1 MAATAWSYAYNP
13 VTVPAGPDEQ
23 RDLLRRVEV
32 VAGLDR
38 VTLARLVTHLDS
50 LAVPQGAAVC
60 EQGDPA
66 EALYIVAGGEFG
78 VFARDDSG
86 AERRI
91 NSLGP
96 GDHFGE
102 MALLTDDTRSAT
114 VRAESDGEVLR
125 LDREAFLQLL
135 DDDPQVGRA
144 VAAALARRLRQR
156 DPSSQPVVML
166 PPSAVV
172 AATRGAAALRRAGVH
187 RAVAALSIAAA
198 VALIGAAFFLV
209 DLAQWRFSLL
219 LLAAVILWVT
229 EPVPTYVV
237 SLGLVIAWVIIGLAP
252 DYKTV
257 SGFASMNWVF
267 VFAVLG
273 IAGAVARSGLLMRLG
288 LLLIEH
294 VPAGL
299 GWQSSAFVV
308 TGILLTPLLPLAMAR
323 AAVTAPL
330 SLAVADA
337 LRLRDRSPESA
348 VLGLSAWTGSGPFLF
363 LFLNGSP
370 VCLMAWSLMPLPAQE
385 RFTWLFWV
393 ASAAPLAILM
403 AVGMLVALYL
413 LNRPGR
419 LGTPHREPLL
429 LQRAVLGPVSREE
442 LAVAVIVGLM
452 LVGFIVGPLFLIRPG
467 LIALAAFL
475 AVTVATRSTPG
486 DLARLD
492 WSYLIFYGV
501 ALSLADLVGGLR
513 LDFIVGQGIAT
524 RLADLGIVGPVF
536 VILVGVATVLVRSL
550 LPADQAILLLSLAF
564 IPVATTIGVHPWL
577 AVIAILA
584 LGLSWHVPAQTPE
597 YLVAHA
603 ASEGRLYSNAQA
615 RRAAFAYIGVGLA
628 SLALCLPYWHVL
640 GLL

>member
-1 MAATAWSYAYNP
+1 MPT
-13 VTVPAGPDEQ
+13 GPDEQ

-50 LAVPQGAAVC
+50 VAVPQGTAVC
-60 EQGDPA
+60 EQGDA
-66 EALYIVAGGEFG
+66 ADALYIVAGGEFG
-78 VFARDDSG
+78 VFTHDESG
-86 AERRI
+86 TERRI

-114 VRAESDGEVLR
+114 VRAERDGEVLR
-125 LDREAFLQLL
+125 LDRETFLRLL

-156 DPSSQPVVML
+156 DPSSPAAVVF

-172 AATRGAAALRRAGVH
+172 AATRGAAAVRRGTVH
-187 RAVAALSIAAA
+187 RAVAALSVAAA
-198 VALIGAAFFLV
+198 VALIGTALFLV
-209 DLAQWRFSLL
+209 DLAQWKFSLL
-219 LLAAVILWVT
+219 LLAAVILWAT
-229 EPVPTYVV
+229 ELVPTYVV
-237 SLGLVIAWVIIGLAP
+237 SLGLVATWVGMRLVP

-257 SGFASMNWVF
+257 SGFSSMNWVF

-288 LLLIEH
+288 LFLIER

-299 GWQSSAFVV
+299 RWQSFAFVV

-323 AAVTAPL
+323 AAMTAPL

-370 VCLMAWSLMPLPAQE
+370 VCLMAWSLMPVPAQA
-385 RFTWLFWV
+385 RFTWLFWF

-403 AVGMLVALYL
+403 AAGMLVALFL

-429 LQRAVLGPVSREE
+429 LQRAVLGPVSRDE

-452 LVGFIVGPLFLIRPG
+452 LVGFIVGPRFLINPG
-467 LIALAAFL
+467 LIALVAFI
-475 AVTVATRSTPG
+475 AITVATRSGPG

-492 WSYLIFYGV
+492 WNYLVFYGV
-501 ALSLADLVGGLR
+501 ALTLADLTDGLR
-513 LDFIVGQGIAT
+513 LNLIVGEGIAT
-524 RLADLGIVGPVF
+524 RLADLGIAGPVF
-536 VILVGVATVLVRSL
+536 VILVGVATVVVRSV

-597 YLVAHA
+597 YLVAQA
-603 ASEGRLYSNAQA
+603 ASEGRLYSNVQA
-615 RRAAFAYIGVGLA
+615 RRAAFAYMGVGLA
-628 SLALCLPYWHVL
+628 SLALCLPYWHLL

>member
-1 MAATAWSYAYNP
+1 MS
-13 VTVPAGPDEQ
+13 AGADEQ
-23 RDLLRRVEV
+23 RDLLRRVEL

-38 VTLARLVTHLDS
+38 VTLARLVTHLDPV
-50 LAVPQGAAVC
+50 AVATGAAVC

-66 EALYIVAGGEFG
+66 DALYIVASGDFG
-78 VFARDDSG
+78 VFARDDDG
-86 AERRI
+86 RERRL
-91 NSLGP
+91 NALGA

-125 LDREAFLQLL
+125 LDREAFLRLL

-144 VAAALARRLRQR
+144 VAAALARRLRRR
-156 DPSSQPVVML
+156 DGLPPPVL
-166 PPSAVV
+166 SAPPSAVV
-172 AATRGAAALRRAGVH
+172 AATRASRALRRASGS
-187 RAVAALSIAAA
+187 RAVAVASAAA
-198 VALIGAAFFLV
+198 GLVGLAFFVV

-219 LLAAVILWVT
+219 LIAAVILWAT
-229 EPVPTYVV
+229 ELVPTYVV
-237 SLGLVIAWVIIGLAP
+237 SLGLVIAWVATRLVP
-252 DYKTV
+252 EYKTV
-257 SGFASMNWVF
+257 SGFASMNWIF

-288 LLLIEH
+288 LFLIER

-299 GWQSSAFVV
+299 RWQSSAFVV
-308 TGILLTPLLPLAMAR
+308 TGVLLTPLLPLAMAR

-330 SLAVADA
+330 SLAVSDT

-370 VCLMAWSLMPLPAQE
+370 VCLMAWSLMPLPAQA

-393 ASAAPLAILM
+393 VSAAPLAILM
-403 AVGMLVALYL
+403 AIGMLVALFL
-413 LNRPGR
+413 LERPGR
-419 LGTPHREPLL
+419 LGTARREPLL
-429 LQRAVLGPVSREE
+429 LQRAVLGPVSRQEI
-442 LAVAVIVGLM
+442 AVAAIVGLM
-452 LVGFIVGPLFLIRPG
+452 LVGFIVGPHFLINPG
-467 LIALAAFL
+467 VIALVAFL
-475 AVTVATRSTPG
+475 AITIAMRSGPG

-501 ALSLADLVGGLR
+501 ALSLADIADGLR
-513 LDFIVGQGIAT
+513 LDLIVGQGIAA
-524 RLADLGIVGPVF
+524 RLADLGIAAPAF
-536 VILVGVATVLVRSL
+536 VILVGVATVLARSL

-597 YLVAHA
+597 FLVAQA
-603 ASEGRLYSNAQA
+603 ASEGRLYSNHQA
-615 RRAAFAYIGVGLA
+615 RRASFAFIGIGLA
-628 SLALCLPYWHVL
+628 SLALCLPYWHLL

>member
-1 MAATAWSYAYNP
+1 MA
-13 VTVPAGPDEQ
+13 VPSGTDEQ
-23 RDLLRRVEV
+23 RDLLRRVEL

-50 LAVPQGAAVC
+50 LAVPRGTAVC
-60 EQGDPA
+60 EQGARAD
-66 EALYIVAGGEFG
+66 ALYIVGRGEFS
-78 VFARDDSG
+78 VFARDDGG

-91 NSLGP
+91 NSLRP

-114 VRAESDGEVLR
+114 VRADSDGEVLR
-125 LDREAFLQLL
+125 LDRETFLRLV
-135 DDDPQVGRA
+135 DDDPHVGRA

-156 DPSSQPVVML
+156 DPSGQPALQL

-172 AATRGAAALRRAGVH
+172 AATRGAALRRAGVH
-187 RAVAALSIAAA
+187 HSVTALGIVTA
-198 VALIGAAFFLV
+198 VALTGAAFFVV

-237 SLGLVIAWVIIGLAP
+237 SLGLVIAWVVIGLAP
-252 DYKTV
+252 DYKTI
-257 SGFASMNWVF
+257 SGFASLNWVF

-288 LLLIEH
+288 LLLIER
-294 VPAGL
+294 VPTGL
-299 GWQSSAFVV
+299 WWQSSAFVV

-337 LRLRDRSPESA
+337 LRLRDRSPAAA

-385 RFTWLFWV
+385 QFSWLFWV

-413 LNRPGR
+413 LNRPGP

-452 LVGFIVGPLFLIRPG
+452 LLGFIIGPLFLIKPG

-501 ALSLADLVGGLR
+501 ALSLADIAAGLR

-524 RLADLGIVGPVF
+524 RLADLGIAGPVF

-597 YLVAHA
+597 FLVAQA

-615 RRAAFAYIGVGLA
+615 RRASFAYIGVGLA
-628 SLALCLPYWHVL
+628 SLALCLPYWRLL

>member
-1 MAATAWSYAYNP
+1 MPT
-13 VTVPAGPDEQ
+13 GPDEQ
-23 RDLLRRVEV
+23 RELLRRVEV
-32 VAGLDR
+32 VANLDR
-38 VTLARLVTHLDS
+38 VTLARLVTHLDPLVVGS
-50 LAVPQGAAVC
+50 GAAVC

-66 EALYIVAGGEFG
+66 EALFIVASGTFG
-78 VFARDDSG
+78 VFAHDG
-86 AERRI
+86 GGERRL
-91 NSLGP
+91 NTLGP

-114 VRAESDGEVLR
+114 VRADIDGEVLR
-125 LDREAFLQLL
+125 LDRETFLRLL

-156 DPSSQPVVML
+156 DPSASAAVTR
-166 PPSAVV
+166 PPSSVI
-172 AATRGAAALRRAGVH
+172 AATRGAGLRRAGAH
-187 RAVAALSIAAA
+187 RVVTALGVLAAA
-198 VALIGAAFFLV
+198 AIVGAAFFLV

-237 SLGLVIAWVIIGLAP
+237 SLGLVIAWVFTGLAP

-257 SGFASMNWVF
+257 SGFASMSWVF

-288 LLLIEH
+288 LLLIER

-299 GWQSSAFVV
+299 WWQSSAFVV

-330 SLAVADA
+330 SLAVADV
-337 LRLRDRSPESA
+337 LRLRDRSPA
-348 VLGLSAWTGSGPFLF
+348 AAMLGLSAWTGSGPFLF

-385 RFTWLFWV
+385 KFSWLFWV
-393 ASAAPLAILM
+393 ASAAPLAILI
-403 AVGMLVALYL
+403 ATGMLVALYL
-413 LNRPGR
+413 LDRPGR

-429 LQRAVLGPVSREE
+429 LQRAVLGPLSRNEIT
-442 LAVAVIVGLM
+442 VAVIVALM
-452 LVGFIVGPLFLIRPG
+452 LVGFVIGPVFLIKPG
-467 LIALAAFL
+467 LIALGAFL
-475 AVTVATRSTPG
+475 AVTIATRSGPG

-501 ALSLADLVGGLR
+501 ALSLADIATGLR
-513 LDFIVGQGIAT
+513 LDLIVGEGIAA
-524 RLADLGIVGPVF
+524 RLTDIGIAGPVF
-536 VILVGVATVLVRSL
+536 VLLVGVTTVLVRSF

-564 IPVATTIGVHPWL
+564 IPVATGIGVHPWL

-597 YLVAHA
+597 FLVAQA
-603 ASEGRLYSNAQA
+603 ASEGRLYSTMQA
-615 RRAAFAYIGVGLA
+615 RRASFAYIGVGLA
-628 SLALCLPYWHVL
+628 SLALCLPYWHLL

>member
-1 MAATAWSYAYNP
+1 MATG
-13 VTVPAGPDEQ
+13 TDEQ
-23 RDLLRRVEV
+23 RDLLRTVELLS
-32 VAGLDR
+32 GLDR
-38 VTLARLVTHLDS
+38 VTLARLVSHLDPT
-50 LAVPQGAAVC
+50 AIPAGAAVC
-60 EQGDPA
+60 AQGDQA
-66 EALYIVAGGEFG
+66 DALYIVSRGAFG
-78 VFARDDSG
+78 VFARDAGG
-86 AERRI
+86 AEQRI
-91 NSLGP
+91 SSLGP

-102 MALLTDDTRSAT
+102 MALLTDDLRSAT
-114 VRAESDGEVLR
+114 VRADQDGEILR
-125 LDREAFLQLL
+125 LDRDAFLKLV

-144 VAAALARRLRQR
+144 LAASLAWRLRRRDPSGQPSAARPHSAVAAA
-156 DPSSQPVVML
+156 
-166 PPSAVV
+166 
-172 AATRGAAALRRAGVH
+172 THGAALRRAAGH
-187 RAVAALSIAAA
+187 RAIAAISILAALALVGVAVFIA
-198 VALIGAAFFLV
+198 

-237 SLGLVIAWVIIGLAP
+237 SLGLVIVWVVIGLAP
-252 DYKTV
+252 DYKTI
-257 SGFASMNWVF
+257 SGFATLNWVF
-267 VFAVLG
+267 VFSVLG
-273 IAGAVARSGLLMRLG
+273 IAGAVARSGLLLRLG
-288 LLLIEH
+288 LLLIER
-294 VPAGL
+294 VPSGL
-299 GWQSSAFVV
+299 WWQSSAFFA

-337 LRLRDRSPESA
+337 LRLRDRSPA
-348 VLGLSAWTGSGPFLF
+348 AAMLGLSAWTGSGPFLF

-370 VCLMAWSLMPLPAQE
+370 VCLMAWSLMPLAAQE
-385 RFTWLFWV
+385 RFSWLFWV

-413 LNRPGR
+413 LGRPEP
-419 LGTPHREPLL
+419 LEAPHREPLL
-429 LQRAVLGPVSREE
+429 LQRAVLGPVSRNEIV
-442 LAVAVIVGLM
+442 VAIVVGLM
-452 LVGFIVGPLFLIRPG
+452 LVGFVVGPHFLIKPG

-475 AVTVATRSTPG
+475 VVTVATRSTPG

-501 ALSLADLVGGLR
+501 ALSLADIAGGLR
-513 LDFIVGQGIAT
+513 LDFIVGQGIAD
-524 RLADLGIVGPVF
+524 RLADFGIAGPVF
-536 VILVGVATVLVRSL
+536 VILVGVVTVLVRSL

-597 YLVAHA
+597 FLVAQA

-615 RRAAFAYIGVGLA
+615 RRASFAYIGVGLA
-628 SLALCLPYWHVL
+628 SLALCLPYWHLL

>member
-1 MAATAWSYAYNP
+1 MLIGINGGLDSVA
-13 VTVPAGPDEQ
+13 VPSSPDEH
-23 RDLLRRVEV
+23 RELLRHVDV

-50 LAVPQGAAVC
+50 VAIPRGAAVC
-60 EQGDPA
+60 EQGAAAD
-66 EALYIVAGGEFG
+66 ALYIVTRGEFG
-78 VFARDDSG
+78 VFARDLGG

-91 NSLGP
+91 NSLTS

-114 VRAESDGEVLR
+114 VRADIDGEVLR
-125 LDREAFLQLL
+125 LDRETFLRLV
-135 DDDPQVGRA
+135 DDDPHAGRA
-144 VAAALARRLRQR
+144 IAAALARRLRQR
-156 DPSSQPVVML
+156 DPSSPAPVVT
-166 PPSAVV
+166 PPPAVI
-172 AATRGAAALRRAGVH
+172 AATRGSSAVRRTKANGALAVLSILAAAALVVG
-187 RAVAALSIAAA
+187 
-198 VALIGAAFFLV
+198 AFFV
-209 DLAQWRFSLL
+209 ADLAQVRFMLL

-229 EPVPTYVV
+229 EPVPAYVV
-237 SLGLVIAWVIIGLAP
+237 SLGLVIAWVFIGLAP

-257 SGFASMNWVF
+257 SGFASMNWIF

-288 LLLIEH
+288 LLLIER
-294 VPAGL
+294 VPSGL
-299 GWQSSAFVV
+299 RWQSSAFLV

-323 AAVTAPL
+323 AAVTAPM

-337 LRLRDRSPESA
+337 LRLRDRSPETA

-385 RFTWLFWV
+385 RFSWLFWV

-403 AVGMLVALYL
+403 AVGMLVAIHL
-413 LNRPGR
+413 LNRPGKLEVPR
-419 LGTPHREPLL
+419 RAPLL
-429 LQRAVLGPVSREE
+429 LQRAVLGPLTREE
-442 LAVAVIVGLM
+442 LAVGLIVALM

-467 LIALAAFL
+467 LVALAAFL
-475 AVTVATRSTPG
+475 AVTVATRSGPG

-501 ALSLADLVGGLR
+501 ALSLADIASGLR
-513 LDFIVGQGIAT
+513 LDVIVGEGIAA
-524 RLADLGIVGPVF
+524 RLADFGIAGPVF
-536 VILVGVATVLVRSL
+536 VLLVGASTVVVRSF

-584 LGLSWHVPAQTPE
+584 LGLSWHVTAQTPE
-597 YLVAHA
+597 FLVAQA

-615 RRAAFAYIGVGLA
+615 RRAAFAYVAVGLT
-628 SLALCLPYWHVL
+628 SLAVCLPYWHLL

>member
-1 MAATAWSYAYNP
+1 MPT
-13 VTVPAGPDEQ
+13 GPDEQ
-23 RDLLRRVEV
+23 RELLRRVEV

-50 LAVPQGAAVC
+50 LVVPQGAAVC
-60 EQGDPA
+60 EQGDRA

-86 AERRI
+86 AERRL

-114 VRAESDGEVLR
+114 VRADSDGEVLR
-125 LDREAFLQLL
+125 LDRETFLRLL

-156 DPSSQPVVML
+156 DPSSSPVVVL
-166 PPSAVV
+166 PPSGVV
-172 AATRGAAALRRAGVH
+172 AATRGAGLRRVGAH
-187 RAVAALSIAAA
+187 RAVAILSILAAG
-198 VALIGAAFFLV
+198 ALASTAFFLV

-219 LLAAVILWVT
+219 LLAAVILWMA

-237 SLGLVIAWVIIGLAP
+237 SLGLVIAWVFIGLAP

-288 LLLIEH
+288 LLLIER

-299 GWQSSAFVV
+299 WWQSSAFVI

-337 LRLRDRSPESA
+337 LRLRDRSPASA

-403 AVGMLVALYL
+403 ASGMLVSLYL

-429 LQRAVLGPVSREE
+429 LQRAVLGPLSRNE

-452 LVGFIVGPLFLIRPG
+452 LVGFIVGPLFLIKPG

-475 AVTVATRSTPG
+475 AVTVATRSGPG
-486 DLARLD
+486 ELARLD

-501 ALSLADLVGGLR
+501 ALSLADIAGGLR
-513 LDFIVGQGIAT
+513 LDVIVGEGIAA
-524 RLADLGIVGPVF
+524 RLADFGIAGPVF
-536 VILVGVATVLVRSL
+536 VILVGVTTVLVRSF

-597 YLVAHA
+597 YLVAQA

-628 SLALCLPYWHVL
+628 SLALCLPYWHLL